1 MVKLALSCLCIGLT
15 KSLNEFNLKKHL
27 DILREYV
34 KSQNK
39 FISEEEERFDKLAW
53 KSAATQVAL
62 AKKRAENYRP
72 NSIQQKRIAE
82 IKKLLNQYH
91 KDSEIKPN
99 ELSLLMTELEY
110 LENGYSENDITIQTY
125 NSYYEFSENNFT
137 AMFAI
142 YNQRGTLILTYS
154 IIEFYLNTLYKILS
168 KKNTKKNSK
177 VEKVKNQLEKDCK
190 VERKLLDSTY
200 WDSLDIIRILRNYIV
215 HNEGIFSKSNE
226 DVKKIK
232 KLKDK
237 ITLFEDK
244 KSGATYIIALSED
257 FFTMTFENILKF
269 FEDLVK
275 SKQNKANKLTH
286 IS

>member
-1 MVKLALSCLCIGLT
+1 MNLDQFLD
-15 KSLNEFNLKKHL
+15 NLKKHL

-53 KSAATQVAL
+53 KSAATQVVL

-137 AMFAI
+137 TMFAI

-200 WDSLDIIRILRNYIV
+200 WDALDIIRILRNYIV

>member
-1 MVKLALSCLCIGLT
+1 MNLDQFLD
-15 KSLNEFNLKKHL
+15 NLKKHL
-27 DILREYV
+27 DILREDV

>member
-1 MVKLALSCLCIGLT
+1 MNLDQFLD
-15 KSLNEFNLKKHL
+15 NLKKHL

>member
-1 MVKLALSCLCIGLT
+1 MNLDQFLD
-15 KSLNEFNLKKHL
+15 NLKKHL

-142 YNQRGTLILTYS
+142 YNQRGTLILTYN

>member
-1 MVKLALSCLCIGLT
+1 MNLDQFLD
-15 KSLNEFNLKKHL
+15 NLKKHL

-82 IKKLLNQYH
+82 IKKLLDQYH
-91 KDSEIKPN
+91 KDSEIKTN

-275 SKQNKANKLTH
+275 SKQNKANKLVPV
-286 IS
+286 S

>member
-1 MVKLALSCLCIGLT
+1 MNLDQFLD
-15 KSLNEFNLKKHL
+15 NLKKHL

-53 KSAATQVAL
+53 KSATTQVAL

-110 LENGYSENDITIQTY
+110 LEKGYSENDITIQTY

-168 KKNTKKNSK
+168 KKNTKKI
-177 VEKVKNQLEKDCK
+177 VK
-190 VERKLLDSTY
+190 
-200 WDSLDIIRILRNYIV
+200 
-215 HNEGIFSKSNE
+215 
-226 DVKKIK
+226 
-232 KLKDK
+232 
-237 ITLFEDK
+237 
-244 KSGATYIIALSED
+244 
-257 FFTMTFENILKF
+257 
-269 FEDLVK
+269 
-275 SKQNKANKLTH
+275 
-286 IS
+286 

>member
-1 MVKLALSCLCIGLT
+1 MNLDQFLD
-15 KSLNEFNLKKHL
+15 NLKKHL

-53 KSAATQVAL
+53 KSAATQVVL

-137 AMFAI
+137 TMFAI